1 MNFPT
6 SSIGLPQN
14 LKYDLPPSF
23 SDSAR
28 AYSVNISPDGITQ
41 VVGPI
46 PPSPV
51 FATALPVAMGA
62 FNSQVVSFTIPS
74 GMSQSVFLDPFST
87 TLSFTM
93 SYTQTTQGAVA
104 GANTYLL
111 NLQSSAAS
119 FFDTLVLYSNNT
131 PIETINGYGVL
142 QNFLL
147 QNTVNFAERFGG
159 LSVCM
164 GTDTN
169 TNTGIDLPWTGAA
182 GTVYRFNFT
191 IPLLSVIGA
200 NYDKLFPVGSINN
213 LQLQMTTSNLLPIS
227 SYALTVA
234 GITQPVFSAFTL
246 SEFSLN
252 MKYIDIGEM
261 ASQILSQTL
270 QDGKWFLKA
279 TTYTNSAVTIPI
291 GSSGNQQL
299 LLQIRNTSV
308 KSILH
313 TFNIATSAICPN
325 GQYDS
330 ICPQLTSR
338 QCQVGGSFYPNKPI
352 NDSARPSEG
361 YQYLIQSLAQNGG
374 ITKAF
379 GTTVSRSNYCAIMA
393 AVTGQDSSFVIPAAC
408 IRPTVTGV
416 PPAANF
422 TTVEANNNIVSFPN
436 SFYCGYDLEKSAGI
450 LFQGV
455 NTRASPPF
463 LNLFISTGVNG
474 LASTVNVNAWGMSD
488 VILQVDTIAKQ
499 ITAFI

>member
-6 SSIGLPQN
+6 SSIGLPNN

-28 AYSVNISPDGITQ
+28 AYSVNVAPDGITQ
-41 VVGPI
+41 VAGPATTI
-46 PPSPV
+46 PFTLTGGTGV
-51 FATALPVAMGA
+51 GA
-62 FNSQVVSFTIPS
+62 FNSQIVSFTIPS

-87 TLSFTM
+87 TLSFTLIYKVATA
-93 SYTQTTQGAVA
+93 SVGGITQSM
-104 GANTYLL
+104 

-131 PIETINGYGVL
+131 PIETIYGYGVL
-142 QNFLL
+142 QNFLF
-147 QNTVNFAERFGG
+147 QNSVNFAERYGG
-159 LSVCM
+159 ISICM

-169 TNTGIDLPWTGAA
+169 SQTGIELGWAGAVNFEY
-182 GTVYRFNFT
+182 GYNFT

-213 LQLQMTTSNLLPIS
+213 LQLQMTTANLLPIS
-227 SYALTVA
+227 SFA
-234 GITQPVFSAFTL
+234 GTAPTTPPVFTFNL

-252 MKYIDIGEM
+252 MKYIDIGDM

-291 GSSGNQQL
+291 GSAGNQQL

-313 TFNIATSAICPN
+313 TFSTGTTGVCPN

-338 QCQVGGSFYPNKPI
+338 QCQVGGSFHPNKPI
-352 NDSARPSEG
+352 NDMTRPSEG
-361 YQYLIQSLAQNGG
+361 YQYLIQSLTQGGG
-374 ITKAF
+374 ITKSLTQGGGY
-379 GTTVSRSNYCAIMA
+379 GTSLNRYNYCVTTAL
-393 AVTGQDSSFVIPAAC
+393 VTGQDTTFVVPAAGT
-408 IRPTVTGV
+408 RTAPTGTD
-416 PPAANF
+416 
-422 TTVEANNNIVSFPN
+422 EANINIIK
-436 SFYCGYDLEKSAGI
+436 KS
-450 LFQGV
+450 
-455 NTRASPPF
+455 
-463 LNLFISTGVNG
+463 
-474 LASTVNVNAWGMSD
+474 
-488 VILQVDTIAKQ
+488 
-499 ITAFI
+499 

>member
-6 SSIGLPQN
+6 SSIGLPSN

-28 AYSVNISPDGITQ
+28 AYSVNISPDGITS
-41 VVGPI
+41 VTGPGI
-46 PPSPV
+46 PNTATTFGTSTPV
-51 FATALPVAMGA
+51 NLGA
-62 FNSQVVSFTIPS
+62 FNSQIVSFTIPS
-74 GMSQSVFLDPFST
+74 GNSQSVFLDPYST
-87 TLSFTM
+87 TLSFTL
-93 SYTQTTQGAVA
+93 SYIVTTAASGLTGGVFC
-104 GANTYLL
+104 L
-111 NLQSSAAS
+111 NGSAAS

-147 QNTVNFAERFGG
+147 QNSVNFAERYGG

-169 TNTGIDLPWTGAA
+169 TTNGIDLPITNVNG
-182 GTVYRFNFT
+182 GTAYRFNFT

-213 LQLQMTTSNLLPIS
+213 LQLQMTTANQTPIS
-227 SYALTVA
+227 GFASAVTTQP
-234 GITQPVFSAFTL
+234 GITGGFTL
-246 SEFSLN
+246 SEFTLN
-252 MKYIDIGEM
+252 MKYIDIGDM

-279 TTYTNSAVTIPI
+279 TTYTNSAVTIPTN
-291 GSSGNQQL
+291 SAGNQQL

-313 TFNIATSAICPN
+313 TFSLAISARCPN

-330 ICPQLTSR
+330 ICPNLTSR

-361 YQYLIQSLAQNGG
+361 YQYLIQSLAQGGG
-374 ITKAF
+374 ITKSY
-379 GTTVSRSNYCAIMA
+379 GTTVNRYSYCMMMN
-393 AVTGQDSSFVIPAAC
+393 AVTGQDSTFVVPATCA
-408 IRPTVTGV
+408 RTVV
-416 PPAANF
+416 PGLASNSGNDANL
-422 TTVEANNNIVSFPN
+422 NIVQYPN
-436 SFYCGYDLEKSAGI
+436 SFFCGYDLEKSAGI

-463 LNLFISTGVNG
+463 LNLFIGTT
-474 LASTVNVNAWGMSD
+474 LDASVNVNAWGMSD

>member
-6 SSIGLPQN
+6 SSIGLPQS
-14 LKYDLPPSF
+14 LKYDLPPSLP
-23 SDSAR
+23 DSAR
-28 AYSVNISPDGITQ
+28 AYSVNVSPDGITQ
-41 VVGPI
+41 VVGP
-46 PPSPV
+46 
-51 FATALPVAMGA
+51 ATTTFFTANSGTNLGA
-62 FNSQVVSFTIPS
+62 FNSQIVSFTIPS

-87 TLSFTM
+87 TLSFTLT
-93 SYTQTTQGAVA
+93 YTVSGIGTGIT
-104 GANTYLL
+104 NPIF

-142 QNFLL
+142 QHLLL
-147 QNTVNFAERFGG
+147 QNSVNFSERYGG

-169 TNTGIDLPWTGAA
+169 TQTGIDLAIGTTGA
-182 GTVYRFNFT
+182 YRYNFT

-213 LQLQMTTSNLLPIS
+213 LQLQMTTANILPIS
-227 SYALTVA
+227 SNCTAVT
-234 GITQPVFSAFTL
+234 TQPTLTAGLGFTL
-246 SEFSLN
+246 SEFTLN
-252 MKYIDIGEM
+252 MKYIDIGDM

-279 TTYTNSAVTIPI
+279 TTYTNSAVTIPTQ
-291 GSSGNQQL
+291 SSGNQQL

-313 TFNIATSAICPN
+313 MFSMPIGAVCPN

-330 ICPQLTSR
+330 ICPNLTSR
-338 QCQVGGSFYPNKPI
+338 QCQVGGQYFPNKPI
-352 NDSARPSEG
+352 NDVSRPSEG
-361 YQYLIQSLAQNGG
+361 YQYLIQSLSQGGG
-374 ITKAF
+374 ITKSY
-379 GTTVSRSNYCAIMA
+379 GSTVYRYNYCVLA
-393 AVTGQDSSFVIPAAC
+393 AATTGQDSTFVIPGS
-408 IRPTVTGV
+408 VTGGV
-416 PPAANF
+416 RPSPVGSNE
-422 TTVEANNNIVSFPN
+422 TQTNIVQLPN
-436 SFYCGYDLEKSAGI
+436 SFFCGYDLEKSAGI

-463 LNLFISTGVNG
+463 LNLFIATAIPS
-474 LASTVNVNAWGMSD
+474 SVNVNAWGMSD